1 MMIHV
6 TFQDHAKAIEAAT
19 LLAKFFPRIIL
30 LIVHIIFLLQRLWF
44 WGRSVG
50 CWVVFL
56 GSWCLADRACG
67 LWCLAFRVL
76 LGSGSLQKHRGLNL
90 GI

>member
-30 LIVHIIFLLQRLWF
+30 FSFTHYSSFTE
-44 WGRSVG
+44 VG
-50 CWVVFL
+50 VL
-56 GSWCLADRACG
+56 GSECW
-67 LWCLAFRVL
+67 L
-76 LGSGSLQKHRGLNL
+76 LGCIF
-90 GI
+90 GIMVFS